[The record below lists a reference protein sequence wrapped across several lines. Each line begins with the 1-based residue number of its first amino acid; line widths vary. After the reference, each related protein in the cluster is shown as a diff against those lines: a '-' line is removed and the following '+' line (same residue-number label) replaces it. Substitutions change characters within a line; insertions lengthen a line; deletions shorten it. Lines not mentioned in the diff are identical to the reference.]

1 MIDNISGLPTLNYT
15 VGARRVNMTF
25 TVPDAYSNSVGIKD
39 YCGLRV
45 LTCKLDAGA
54 TRQNFFTLVTD
65 NTLKSYN
72 FSAFTT
78 NKGFIKLWDGN
89 CKATLKNYPLVAALN
104 PTFKV

>member
-1 MIDNISGLPTLNYT
+1 
-15 VGARRVNMTF
+15 MTF
-25 TVPDAYSNSVGIKD
+25 TLPDTYSNSVGIKD

-78 NKGFIKLWDGN
+78 NSGFIKLWNGN
-89 CKATLKNYPLVAALN
+89 CKATLKNYPSVAALN